1 MQLSDIHYM
10 TAKTIISI
18 AAVIALTAC
27 SASED
32 QKLRE
37 FLSRH
42 DSHWTEIR
50 CDIDTPGPDRPSGW
64 KGGNKEGYYSGAL
77 MGNGLLG
84 TNMYKA
90 ESANTYRLNVGRSDV
105 TEQRIGYDL
114 YKKGRLPIGYFTLST
129 VGNVTGEQMDL
140 SIYDAESTGTL
151 STDRG
156 AIQFATYVHAINDCI
171 VFETSATGE
180 ETEYR
185 WDFVPFKAISP
196 RVFGSGATVPSW
208 YLNSEG
214 KANPDA
220 YRADRGDLHCLIQP
234 LARDTTFT
242 DIAKYYAV
250 AWKEAAKGASRR
262 IIATVTFED
271 TEEDAVDEAAAIIEK
286 GLSSSSKALRK
297 SHRGWWHDF
306 YKDVAFLTFPDPEI
320 ESFYWMQYYKF
331 ASTAR
336 PGKPVL
342 DLQGVW
348 PTWDTP
354 WPAIWMNLNIQLTYS
369 FLTKANMGEFAQPLW
384 DSLWEHR
391 ENLTR
396 NVTDISGQEAWTDAA
411 SLGRT
416 CSYDLYSPLSPSL
429 AESNQYEAGN
439 LCWTLFYWYQQCMA
453 YGDDEAMRDRLFPL
467 LKSAVNLFFHIRIT
481 NPDGT
486 YSLPATAS
494 PEYPVDNAGPNTNY
508 DLANLRQAL
517 TELIEIDT
525 RFGIND
531 PMLPEWKD
539 FLAKM
544 PDFQYSSETGFK
556 VSETIEFTETDHRHY
571 SHLFMIYPYHMLDW
585 NDAAEHAKAELS
597 IDRWQGDQGYSRTGK
612 AAMLASEG
620 LGDGALE
627 QFEVLM
633 TDFLKPNTLYAES
646 GPVIETP
653 LAGVSTLHEFY
664 MQDWGDRIRVF
675 HGCPTAWKNVTFRN
689 MRASGAFLVSAER
702 RDGRTISVDVF
713 SEKGNTCRLQ
723 TDMQPDELKLSCNG
737 KPVSFK
743 VLPCAELGDAGSLIE
758 FNTTAG
764 TTTVSLPSCAVP
776 RKLKGLLRA
785 RNHRQVHS

>member
-1 MQLSDIHYM
+1 MSDKLLSIVL
-10 TAKTIISI
+10 KTSLV
-18 AAVIALTAC
+18 AIALSAC

-32 QKLRE
+32 RELRE
-37 FLSRH
+37 FLARH
-42 DSHWTEIR
+42 DSHWTEIK

-64 KGGNKEGYYSGAL
+64 QGRNKEGYYSGSL

-90 ESANTYRLNVGRSDV
+90 EAANTYRLNVGRSDV
-105 TEQRIGYDL
+105 TEQRSGFDL
-114 YKKGRLPIGYFTLST
+114 YRKGRLPIGYFTLST
-129 VGNVTGEQMDL
+129 VGNVKGEQMDL
-140 SIYDAESTGTL
+140 SIYDAETTGTL
-151 STDRG
+151 STDKG
-156 AIQFATYVHAINDCI
+156 TIQFATYVHAIYDCI

-180 ETEYR
+180 EREYR

-196 RVFGSGATVPSW
+196 RVFGSSATVPSW
-208 YLNSEG
+208 YLNNEG

-220 YRADRGDLHCLIQP
+220 YRADRGDMHCLVQP

-250 AWKEAAKGASRR
+250 AWKETVKGSSRR
-262 IIATVTFED
+262 IIATVAFEN
-271 TEEDAVDEAAAIIEK
+271 TEDAAVNEASACIEK
-286 GLSSSSKALRK
+286 GLATSSNVFRK
-297 SHRGWWHDF
+297 SHREWWHGF

-320 ESFYWMQYYKF
+320 EKYYWMQYYKF

-336 PGKPVL
+336 PGKPL
-342 DLQGVW
+342 ADLQGVW

-369 FLTKANMGEFAQPLW
+369 FLTKANMGGFAQPLW
-384 DSLWEHR
+384 DALWEHR

-396 NVTDISGQEAWTDAA
+396 NVTDIPGQETWTDAA
-411 SLGRT
+411 CLGRN

-439 LCWTLFYWYQQCMA
+439 LSWTLFYWYQQCMA
-453 YGDDEAMRDRLFPL
+453 YGDDEALRTRLFPL
-467 LKSAVNLFFHIRIT
+467 LKSAVNLFFHIRVT

-517 TELIEIDT
+517 AELIKIDGM
-525 RFGIND
+525 FGIGD
-531 PMLPEWKD
+531 PMLPQWKD
-539 FLAKM
+539 FLAKL
-544 PDFQYSSETGFK
+544 PDFQYSDETGFK
-556 VSETIEFTETDHRHY
+556 VSETTEFTETDHRHY

-585 NDAAEHAKAELS
+585 NDGAERAKAELS

-620 LGDGALE
+620 LGDRALE
-627 QFEVLM
+627 QFEVLLS
-633 TDFLKPNTLYAES
+633 DFLKPNTLYAES

-653 LAGVSTLHEFY
+653 LAGTSTLHEFY
-664 MQDWGDRIRVF
+664 LQDWGDRIRIF
-675 HGCPTAWKNVTFRN
+675 YGCPTEWEDVSFRN
-689 MRASGAFLVSAER
+689 MRAAGAFLVAAER
-702 RDGRTISVDVF
+702 KGGRTDGVKVF

-723 TDMQPDELKLSCNG
+723 TDMQADELKLSCNG

-743 VLPCAELGDAGSLIE
+743 VLPCPELGDAGSLIE
-758 FNTTAG
+758 FCTTAG
-764 TTTVSLPSCAVP
+764 TTTSIYPCL
-776 RKLKGLLRA
+776 
-785 RNHRQVHS
+785 NII